1 MVRRL
6 AQRCTVPR
14 TKHRKPND
22 LRKGGKI
29 MKVKFENP
37 IANVLSGN
45 LLVDVVS
52 TSDNGGFDADQGG
65 SED

>member
-1 MVRRL
+1 
-6 AQRCTVPR
+6 
-14 TKHRKPND
+14 
-22 LRKGGKI
+22 

-52 TSDNGGFDADQGG
+52 PSDNGGFDADHGG